1 MVDTDPATA
10 GGNRNKK
17 ASLISRERT
26 CDLLITGGTVIT
38 VDDRRRV
45 LEPGAVAIVGDRIVE
60 VGMASDLAGYR
71 ARRVLHTQGKAVL
84 PGLIDT
90 HQHLFQYLLR
100 GLGEG
105 LELWP
110 WLSDFIWPVTTAI
123 SKDEA
128 RIGAQIGAVEA
139 ARSGVTTLLDNH
151 YAPTDFES
159 TLAVA
164 DAIQEVGLR
173 GAVARGMTGEPTEMA
188 VKHGLADD
196 LFQYSNSED
205 LAITRECIA
214 ARPPDSRV
222 GVWPAPLNI
231 IYLDQQLVIEAV
243 AMAREMGTGW
253 HSHCSEA
260 ANDPV
265 FYLEEYGQRPVNWM
279 AEQGLLGPRATL
291 AHGIFLDDRE
301 VEQVGGTGT
310 GIAYCP
316 VSHQYIALGVMRL
329 RDLRAAGATVGL
341 GLDGGSGHRLDM
353 FACMKQAVLL
363 QRVHTQNPTESNGEE
378 AIELATRFGAEYMGI
393 DAGVLAPGK
402 LADIVIVDQSAPHH
416 IPLHRPVASV
426 VYSTSP
432 ADVTHTIVAGKIIF
446 EDGRCTMV
454 DESAVAEEANGR
466 ANDLVARAGLA
477 HLKEPWRLAP
487 PWST

>member
-1 MVDTDPATA
+1 M
-10 GGNRNKK
+10 
-17 ASLISRERT
+17 T
-26 CDLLITGGTVIT
+26 CDLLVTGGAVVT

-45 LEPGAVAIVGDRIVE
+45 IDPGAVAISGDRIVE
-60 VGMASDLAGYR
+60 VGTADEMAGYQA
-71 ARRVLHTQGKAVL
+71 ARVIDASGKAVL

-110 WLSDFIWPVTTAI
+110 WLSDFMWPVTTAI
-123 SKDEA
+123 STAEA

-139 ARSGVTTLLDNH
+139 ARSGVTTVLDNH

-164 DAIQEVGLR
+164 DAIEEVGIR
-173 GAVARGMTGEPTEMA
+173 GAVARGMTGELTGMA
-188 VKHGLADD
+188 AKHGLAGE
-196 LFQYSNSED
+196 LFRYSNREEVD
-205 LAITRECIA
+205 ITRDSIA
-214 ARPPDSRV
+214 ARPPGSRV

-231 IYLDQQLVIEAV
+231 IYVDQQLVIDAV
-243 AMAREMGTGW
+243 ALAHEQGTGW

-265 FYLEEYGQRPVNWM
+265 FYLEEYGVRPVDWL
-279 AEQGLLGPRATL
+279 AGEGLLDPAATL

-301 VEQVGGTGT
+301 IEQVGASRT

-316 VSHQYIALGVMRL
+316 ISHQYIALGVMRL
-329 RDLRAAGATVGL
+329 RDLRGAGATVAL

-363 QRVHTQNPTESNGEE
+363 QRVHSQNPTESNVEE
-378 AIELATRFGAEYMGI
+378 AIELATRAGAEYMGVE
-393 DAGVLAPGK
+393 AGVLAPGK
-402 LADIVIVDQSAPHH
+402 LADLVIVDQTRPHH
-416 IPLHRPVASV
+416 APLHRTVASV

-432 ADVTHTIVAGKIIF
+432 ADVTHTIVGGEVIF
-446 EDGRCTMV
+446 EEGRCTKV
-454 DESAVAEEANGR
+454 DEASVVEEANAR
-466 ANDLVARAGLA
+466 AADLVDRAGLS
-477 HLKEPWRLAP
+477 LLLEPWRADA
-487 PWST
+487 SDGNAA

>member
-1 MVDTDPATA
+1 M
-10 GGNRNKK
+10 
-17 ASLISRERT
+17 T
-26 CDLLITGGTVIT
+26 CDLLVTGGAVVT

-45 LEPGAVAIVGDRIVE
+45 IDPGAVATSGDRIVA
-60 VGMASDLAGYR
+60 VGTADELAGYQA
-71 ARRVLHTQGKAVL
+71 ARVIDASGKAVL

-110 WLSDFIWPVTTAI
+110 WLSDFMWPVTTAI
-123 SKDEA
+123 TTEEA

-139 ARSGVTTLLDNH
+139 ARSGVTTVLDNH
-151 YAPTDFES
+151 YAPTDFIS

-164 DAIQEVGLR
+164 DAIEEVGIR
-173 GAVARGMTGEPTEMA
+173 GAVARGMTGELTEMA
-188 VKHGLADD
+188 SKHGLAGE
-196 LFQYSNSED
+196 LFRYSNREEVD
-205 LAITRECIA
+205 ITRACMA
-214 ARPPDSRV
+214 ARPEGSRV

-231 IYLDQQLVIEAV
+231 IYVDQQLVIDAV
-243 AMAREMGTGW
+243 ALAHEEGTGW

-265 FYLEEYGQRPVNWM
+265 FYLEEYSWRPFEWL
-279 AEQGLLGPRATL
+279 AERELLGHGATL

-301 VEQVGGTGT
+301 VELVGDSRT

-316 VSHQYIALGVMRL
+316 ISHQYIALGVMRL
-329 RDLRAAGATVGL
+329 RDLRDEGATVAL

-363 QRVHTQNPTESNGEE
+363 QRVHSQNPTESNVEE
-378 AIELATRFGAEYMGI
+378 AIELATRSGADYMGI
-393 DAGVLAPGK
+393 EAGVLAPGK
-402 LADIVIVDQSAPHH
+402 LADLVIVDQTRPHH
-416 IPLHRPVASV
+416 APLHRTVASV

-432 ADVTHTIVAGKIIF
+432 ADVTHTIVGGEVIF
-446 EDGRCTMV
+446 EGGRCTKV
-454 DESAVAEEANGR
+454 DEASVVEEATGR
-466 ANDLVARAGLA
+466 ASDLVKRAGLGP
-477 HLKEPWRLAP
+477 LLEPWRTSEAKRAGA
-487 PWST
+487 

>member
-1 MVDTDPATA
+1 M
-10 GGNRNKK
+10 
-17 ASLISRERT
+17 T
-26 CDLLITGGTVIT
+26 CDLLVTGGAVVT

-45 LEPGAVAIVGDRIVE
+45 IDPGAVATSGDRIVA
-60 VGMASDLAGYR
+60 VGTADEMAGYQA
-71 ARRVLHTQGKAVL
+71 ARVIDASGKAVL

-110 WLSDFIWPVTTAI
+110 WLSDFMWPVTTAI

-139 ARSGVTTLLDNH
+139 ARSGVTTVLDNH

-159 TLAVA
+159 TMAVA
-164 DAIQEVGLR
+164 DAIEEVGIR
-173 GAVARGMTGEPTEMA
+173 GAVARGMTGELTGMA
-188 VKHGLADD
+188 AKHGLAGE
-196 LFQYSNSED
+196 LFQYSNREEVD
-205 LAITRECIA
+205 ITRDCIA
-214 ARPPDSRV
+214 ARPPGSRV

-231 IYLDQQLVIEAV
+231 IYVDQQLVIDAV
-243 AMAREMGTGW
+243 ALARESGTGW

-265 FYLEEYGQRPVNWM
+265 FYLEEYGVRPVDWL
-279 AEQGLLGPRATL
+279 AGEGLLDPAATL

-301 VEQVGGTGT
+301 VEQVGASRT

-316 VSHQYIALGVMRL
+316 ISHQYIALGVMRL
-329 RDLRAAGATVGL
+329 RDLRGAGATVAL

-363 QRVHTQNPTESNGEE
+363 QRVHSQNPTESNVEE
-378 AIELATRFGAEYMGI
+378 AIELATRSGAEYMGI
-393 DAGVLAPGK
+393 EAGVLAPGK
-402 LADIVIVDQSAPHH
+402 LADLVIVDQTRPHH
-416 IPLHRPVASV
+416 APLHRTVASV

-432 ADVTHTIVAGKIIF
+432 ADVTHTIVGGEVIF
-446 EDGRCTMV
+446 EEGRCTKV
-454 DESAVAEEANGR
+454 DETAVAEEANGR
-466 ANDLVARAGLA
+466 AADLVARAGLGP
-477 HLKEPWRLAP
+477 LLEPWRMDAP
-487 PWST
+487 RAGGS

>member
-1 MVDTDPATA
+1 MV
-10 GGNRNKK
+10 
-17 ASLISRERT
+17 
-26 CDLLITGGTVIT
+26 T

-45 LEPGAVAIVGDRIVE
+45 IDPGAVAITGDRIVA
-60 VGMASDLAGYR
+60 VGPAGDLAGYQ
-71 ARRVLHTQGKAVL
+71 AAKVIDTSGKAVL
-84 PGLIDT
+84 PGFVDT
-90 HQHLFQYLLR
+90 HQHLFQYLTR

-110 WLSDFIWPVTTAI
+110 WLSDFMWPVSTTI
-123 SKDEA
+123 STAEA
-128 RIGAQIGAVEA
+128 RIGAQLGAVEA
-139 ARSGVTTLLDNH
+139 ARSGVTTVLDNH
-151 YAPTDFES
+151 YAPTDFET

-164 DAIQEVGLR
+164 DAIGEVGLR
-173 GAVARGMTGEPTEMA
+173 GAVARGMTGELTEMA
-188 VKHGLADD
+188 AKHGLAGE
-196 LFQYSNSED
+196 LFRYSNQEELD
-205 LAITRECIA
+205 ITRACIE
-214 ARPPDSRV
+214 ARPSGSRV

-231 IYLDQQLVIEAV
+231 IYVDQQLVVDAV
-243 AMAREMGTGW
+243 GLAREQGTGW

-265 FYLEEYGQRPVNWM
+265 FYLEEYRARPVEWL
-279 AEQGLLGPRATL
+279 AERDLLGHGATL

-301 VEQVGGTGT
+301 VELVGDSQT

-316 VSHQYIALGVMRL
+316 ISHQYIALGVMRL
-329 RDLRAAGATVGL
+329 RDLRSAGATVGL

-378 AIELATRFGAEYMGI
+378 AIELATRAGAEYMGI

-402 LADIVIVDQSAPHH
+402 LADLVIVDQSGPHH
-416 IPLHRPVASV
+416 APLHRIVASV

-432 ADVTHTIVAGKIIF
+432 SDITHTIVGGQIVF

-454 DESAVAEEANGR
+454 DEADVIAEANGR
-466 ANDLVARAGLA
+466 AADLVARAGLTP
-477 HLKEPWRLAP
+477 LLEPWRMAP
-487 PWST
+487 EASGLR

>member
-1 MVDTDPATA
+1 MV
-10 GGNRNKK
+10 
-17 ASLISRERT
+17 
-26 CDLLITGGTVIT
+26 T

-45 LEPGAVAIVGDRIVE
+45 IDPGAVATSGDRIVA
-60 VGMASDLAGYR
+60 VGTADEMAGYQA
-71 ARRVLHTQGKAVL
+71 ARVIDASGKAVL

-110 WLSDFIWPVTTAI
+110 WLSDFMWPVTTTI
-123 SKDEA
+123 TTDEA

-139 ARSGVTTLLDNH
+139 ARSGVTTVLDNH
-151 YAPTDFES
+151 YAPTDFVS

-164 DAIQEVGLR
+164 DAIEEVGIR
-173 GAVARGMTGEPTEMA
+173 GAVARGMTGELTEMA
-188 VKHGLADD
+188 AKHGLAGE
-196 LFQYSNSED
+196 LFRYSNREEVD
-205 LAITRECIA
+205 ITRACIA
-214 ARPPDSRV
+214 ARPAGSRV

-231 IYLDQQLVIEAV
+231 IYVDQQLVIDAV
-243 AMAREMGTGW
+243 ALAREEGTGW

-265 FYLEEYGQRPVNWM
+265 FYVEEYGIRPFKWM
-279 AEQGLLGPRATL
+279 AKRDLLGHGATL

-301 VEQVGGTGT
+301 VELVGDSRT

-316 VSHQYIALGVMRL
+316 ISHQYIALGVMRL
-329 RDLRAAGATVGL
+329 RDLRGAGAMVAL

-363 QRVHTQNPTESNGEE
+363 QRVHSQNPTESNVEE
-378 AIELATRFGAEYMGI
+378 AIELATRAGAEYMGI
-393 DAGVLAPGK
+393 EAGVLAPGK
-402 LADIVIVDQSAPHH
+402 LADLVVVDQTRPHH
-416 IPLHRPVASV
+416 APLHRTVASV

-432 ADVTHTIVAGKIIF
+432 ADVTHTIVGGEVIF
-446 EDGRCTMV
+446 EGGRCTKV
-454 DESAVAEEANGR
+454 DEASVVEEATGR
-466 ANDLVARAGLA
+466 AADLVKRAGLGP
-477 HLKEPWRLAP
+477 LLEPWRTSAAARAEA
-487 PWST
+487 